1 MDGFQVMPMKRA
13 LPLGD
18 VFITVTGCNDV
29 ITAADAALLKD
40 GAILCNAGHFDVEVD
55 VKGFKAQCDSVREV
69 RRNIAE
75 YRFGDKR
82 AYILAEGRLVNL
94 ASGDGHPAEIMDMSF
109 GLQALSAV
117 YIMRNRLAPEVYD
130 VPDEI
135 NAQVADLKLSSL
147 GTSIDALT
155 SEQKNYLM
163 Q

>member
-1 MDGFQVMPMKRA
+1 MPMKQA

-18 VFITVTGCNDV
+18 IFITVTGCNEI
-29 ITAADAALLKD
+29 ITAEDAHLLKD

-69 RRNIAE
+69 RKNIAE